1 MEKSPQGF
9 SATLHVVAIVMAE
22 WNGKKKEISMWSN
35 TQSNGQ

>member
-9 SATLHVVAIVMAE
+9 SATLDVVAIVMA
-22 WNGKKKEISMWSN
+22 GKKKEISMWSN